1 MYTLIKQAFYL
12 LKLLFWSTFFSL
24 TNHHIKLRLRLS
36 LVYLE
41 KLNYSSIRNVSKC
54 GWVRENRLKLFY
66 SKLIIDLLDEWNV
79 CDIRYKSTKNRD
91 IIERILFYK
100 TAKMYLVLRFIVSKS
115 NDFLKVFWGNNAVR
129 LCDNF

>member
-1 MYTLIKQAFYL
+1 M
-12 LKLLFWSTFFSL
+12 
-24 TNHHIKLRLRLS
+24 RL
-36 LVYLE
+36 
-41 KLNYSSIRNVSKC
+41 
-54 GWVRENRLKLFY
+54 NRLTLFY

-115 NDFLKVFWGNNAVR
+115 NDLFKVFWGNNAVR
-129 LCDNF
+129 LYENF

>member
-1 MYTLIKQAFYL
+1 M
-12 LKLLFWSTFFSL
+12 
-24 TNHHIKLRLRLS
+24 
-36 LVYLE
+36 
-41 KLNYSSIRNVSKC
+41 
-54 GWVRENRLKLFY
+54 RENRLKLFY